1 MGKRQK
7 QDKHL
12 PEKMKM
18 LSETLR
24 DYKDPKGRQLSL
36 IFLKLPNAKEFP
48 DYYEVI
54 KRPID
59 FEKISIKIKQVLT
72 HKIFKTQIE

>member
-1 MGKRQK
+1 MLATTVGRRPK
-7 QDKHL
+7 QEKNL
-12 PEKMKM
+12 AEKMKI
-18 LSETLR
+18 LADSLR

-36 IFLKLPNAKEFP
+36 IFLRLPNAKEFP

-59 FEKISIKIKQVLT
+59 FEKIAIKIKQVLIM
-72 HKIFKTQIE
+72 K